1 MKRTTLL
8 VSLFLATVAFTNA
21 QTNLVSNPGFET
33 WGETLPDPWYILSAS
48 VTGVTPAP
56 STTEIAEGAQSLKLM
71 LRSKRNFQHGTGYHH
86 YTRPQL

>member
-1 MKRTTLL
+1 
-8 VSLFLATVAFTNA
+8 
-21 QTNLVSNPGFET
+21 
-33 WGETLPDPWYILSAS
+33 LPDPWYILSAS